1 MVVIVLLQDKPLL
14 LVAVMEATVPVKMVA
29 QAPVVVAQIKPLDLA
44 QQVKVI
50 MVARDTLLVYIPVV
64 AVVVQAKLVLRETIA
79 QTEVKVPLL
88 IVLGGLILL
97 LENLFPVLVIMLV
110 VVAAQVI
117 KVMVLVLVV
126 MAAAVM
132 ESLV

>member
-110 VVAAQVI
+110 VAAAQVI

-126 MAAAVM
+126 MAAVVM

>member
-14 LVAVMEATVPVKMVA
+14 LVAVMELMVPVKMVVQA
-29 QAPVVVAQIKPLDLA
+29 QVAVVLVRLLDLA
-44 QQVKVI
+44 RQVKVI
-50 MVARDTLLVYIPVV
+50 MVAQDTLQIYIPAV
-64 AVVVQAKLVLRETIA
+64 AVAVQAKLVLRETIA

-110 VVAAQVI
+110 VAAAQVI

-126 MAAAVM
+126 MAAVVM

>member
-14 LVAVMEATVPVKMVA
+14 LVAVMELMVPVKMVVQA
-29 QAPVVVAQIKPLDLA
+29 QVAVVLVRLLDLA
-44 QQVKVI
+44 RQVKVI
-50 MVARDTLLVYIPVV
+50 MVAQDTLQIYIPAV
-64 AVVVQAKLVLRETIA
+64 AVAVQAKLVLRETIA